1 MNRCGCLFECC
12 KKRGGYSVT
21 PSTDTAKLEEEE
33 EEEEEVE
40 LQEEEVELQTEPAIE
55 SLHSKDTDTLLTV
68 L

>member
-33 EEEEEVE
+33 EE
-40 LQEEEVELQTEPAIE
+40 VELQTEPATE
-55 SLHSKDTDTLLTV
+55 ALHSKDTDTLLQTE